1 MSSFVLDASALLA
14 YLHEEAGTE
23 IVENALVQG
32 VYISVVN
39 WAEVI
44 SKIAELG
51 KDPEVLIQTIEKE
64 ELLGNRLQILS
75 FTEEDA
81 LEVAKLRPLTRSV
94 GLYLGD
100 RACLALAR
108 RLELPILTADR
119 AWASLSLG
127 VVVNLIR

>member
-14 YLHEEAGTE
+14 YLHEEPGTE

-44 SKIAELG
+44 SKMAELG
-51 KDPEVLIQTIEKE
+51 KDPQVLIETMKKEK
-64 ELLGNRLQILS
+64 LLGNHLQILS

-81 LEVAKLRPLTRSV
+81 LVVAQLRPLTRSV
-94 GLYLGD
+94 GLSLGD

-108 RLELPILTADR
+108 RLELPVLTADR

>member
-23 IVENALVQG
+23 MVENALVQG

-94 GLYLGD
+94 GLSLGD
-100 RACLALAR
+100 RACIALAR

-119 AWASLSLG
+119 AWASLNLG